1 MPPVRLVGTL
11 LEKYIKL
18 VAPSSFF
25 LTLLYIINVNRF
37 TLKEIMLVGYNT
49 NISYKERVYHI
60 QTEDSGQANPVIV
73 TLLYSK
79 GAILAS
85 KKIGYAHIVAEPHYE
100 EKVRTMMREQ
110 HKDMIKGLLAGKYTQ
125 GYRKEGED
133 VKKEA
138 AGEEKT
144 AKTQP
149 VETAEEHLKD
159 EEETV
164 ETKDR
169 IAKSLDDILLNYIMK
184 RVK

>member
-125 GYRKEGED
+125 GHRKEGED

-164 ETKDR
+164 ETKDQ